1 MYMYGILTMA
11 QELAE
16 ELTIDTTDF
25 STNIK
30 SRTNVQSAGLIELL
44 GDPAFVALISVVAV
58 ALFGGSVKFDFS
70 EDRKTGEMKTGGLI
84 GAITKIM
91 DRRNKNKKYS
101 ETHGD
106 YRSAMISSIIEL
118 H

>member
-1 MYMYGILTMA
+1 MYGILTMA

-30 SRTNVQSAGLIELL
+30 SRTNVQSAGLIEWL

-70 EDRKTGEMKTGGLI
+70 EDRKTGEMKKGGLI

-91 DRRNKNKKYS
+91 DRRNKKYS
-101 ETHGD
+101 ETQGD
-106 YRSAMISSIIEL
+106 YRSVMISSIIER

>member
-1 MYMYGILTMA
+1 M
-11 QELAE
+11 
-16 ELTIDTTDF
+16 
-25 STNIK
+25 
-30 SRTNVQSAGLIELL
+30 L

-91 DRRNKNKKYS
+91 DRRNKKYS
-101 ETHGD
+101 EKEMQ
-106 YRSAMISSIIEL
+106 AIIKRLQIEDPTIKKKEDGR
-118 H
+118 

>member
-1 MYMYGILTMA
+1 MYGILTLA

-16 ELTIDTTDF
+16 ELTIDTT
-25 STNIK
+25 
-30 SRTNVQSAGLIELL
+30 
-44 GDPAFVALISVVAV
+44 
-58 ALFGGSVKFDFS
+58 DFS

-91 DRRNKNKKYS
+91 DRRNKKYS